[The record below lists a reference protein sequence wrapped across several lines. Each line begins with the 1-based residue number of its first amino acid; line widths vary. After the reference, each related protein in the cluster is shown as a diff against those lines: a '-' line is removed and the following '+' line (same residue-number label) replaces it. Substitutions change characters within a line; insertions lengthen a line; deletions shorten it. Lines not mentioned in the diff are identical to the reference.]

1 MHEYIEII
9 GGTKLY
15 GEVQVSG
22 AKNAVLPMLIASLL
36 TSEEVIYRNVPELS
50 DVSQTLR
57 LLEQFGA
64 KTFHTKGFV
73 KSKTKALKA
82 TEASYSLVKSMRAS
96 FWILG
101 PLLARGGAAR
111 VALPGG
117 DIIGARP
124 VDLHLS
130 ALKQMGAEITVKN
143 GVVLAHAKDGL
154 KPADIKLRFP
164 SVGAT
169 HQVLLA
175 ASLTP
180 GETILRGAARE
191 PEVVALA
198 NMLSSMGADVT
209 GAGTDE
215 VRIIGKE
222 YLKGTEVSLI
232 GDRIEAATYVLA
244 SAVTGGK
251 VKVKGFNPNHF
262 GKFLDILKDMGVKFE
277 CSNDSITVEQ
287 TERIKGV
294 NVTTAPFPGLATDI
308 QPVLM
313 AALSV
318 ADGESEI
325 EESIF
330 EGRFA
335 HVTELCRMGAQ
346 IEVIERKA
354 KICGVDQLSS
364 APVEGNDIRAAAAMV
379 VAALTCRERTQVF
392 EPQHIKRGY
401 SSMQE
406 KLINLGVSIGIRQKD
421 AEDFLLI
428 GC

>member
-1 MHEYIEII
+1 MQEYIEII
-9 GGTKLY
+9 GGNKLV
-15 GEVQVSG
+15 GEVEVSG

-36 TSEEVIYRNVPELS
+36 TSEEVIYKNVPELS

-64 KTFHTKGFV
+64 RTFHSKGYV
-73 KSKTKALKA
+73 KSQTCSLNA

-130 ALKQMGAEITVKN
+130 ALKQMGADITVKN
-143 GVVLAHAKDGL
+143 GVVLAHAKNGL
-154 KPADIKLRFP
+154 KPAKINLRFP

-169 HQVLLA
+169 HQIILA
-175 ASLTP
+175 ASLTL
-180 GETILRGAARE
+180 GETIISGAARE
-191 PEVVALA
+191 PEVVALSD
-198 NMLSSMGADVT
+198 MLISMGAEVY

-215 VRIIGKE
+215 VRVIGKE
-222 YLKGTEVSLI
+222 NLHGTEISLI

-244 SAVTGGK
+244 SVVTGGK
-251 VKVKGFNPNHF
+251 VKVKGFNPLHF
-262 GKFLDILKDMGVKFE
+262 GKFLDILKEMGVE
-277 CSNDSITVEQ
+277 YSLSENSITIEQ
-287 TERIKGV
+287 TKRIKGV
-294 NVTTAPFPGLATDI
+294 KVKTAPFPGLATDI
-308 QPVLM
+308 QPLLM
-313 AALSV
+313 AALCV
-318 ADGESEI
+318 AEGESEI

-335 HVTELCRMGAQ
+335 HVTELCRMGAN
-346 IEVIERKA
+346 IEVIDRKA
-354 KICGVDQLSS
+354 IIKGVNELSS
-364 APVEGNDIRAAAAMV
+364 APVEGNDIRAAAAMII
-379 VAALTCRERTQVF
+379 AALTSKESTQIF
-392 EPQHIKRGY
+392 EPQHIRRGY
-401 SSMQE
+401 SSLE
-406 KLINLGVSIGIRQKD
+406 KKLINLGVSIGIRQKD
-421 AEDFLLI
+421 AEDFLLT